1 MAARPAKFLADSVW
15 FFRRAARHS
24 FRNPAFAFGFPT
36 VIPLAMVVIFS
47 QVFGAVAHLPG
58 FPSSKLIVWMA
69 PGVLFLTPMMG
80 AGFAATEL
88 IADARNGYLDRLRI
102 LPINPMAMLVGGV
115 AYEGVRVLVPVAVV
129 LAASIAMGASF
140 SGGVVGLVGVLAMV
154 AAWSIAYNGL
164 FYVGALK
171 TLDPQIGQAMLP
183 LFVPF
188 LLTSTVFVP
197 RALMPSWLRTVS
209 DHNPLSL
216 VVEAGRPLVTGGA
229 FSWSD
234 FGVAAA
240 VVVGLIVVFQAMALT
255 LYRKLVAAD

>member
-1 MAARPAKFLADSVW
+1 MGKFISDTLW

-24 FRNPAFAFGFPT
+24 FRNPALAFGLPT
-36 VIPLAMVVIFS
+36 VIPVAMVVIFS
-47 QVFGAVAHLPG
+47 QVFGAVADLPG
-58 FPSSKLIVWMA
+58 FPAEKLIVWMA

-80 AGFAATEL
+80 AGFVATDL
-88 IADARNGYLDRLRI
+88 IVDARNGYLDRLRI

-115 AYEGVRVLVPVAVV
+115 LYEGVRVLIPVTVV
-129 LAASIAMGASF
+129 LAASLAMGASF
-140 SGGVVGLVGVLAMV
+140 SGGVLGIIAVFAMV

-164 FYVGALK
+164 FFVAALK

-197 RALMPSWLRTVS
+197 RILMPGWLKAVS
-209 DHNPLSL
+209 DRNPLSL
-216 VVEAGRPLVTGGA
+216 VVEAGRPLVSGGG

-234 FGVAAA
+234 FGIAAA
-240 VVVGLIVVFQAMALT
+240 VTVGLIFVLQAVSLKM
-255 LYRKLVAAD
+255 YRQLVAAD

>member
-1 MAARPAKFLADSVW
+1 VSGVGKFIRDTLW

-24 FRNPAFAFGFPT
+24 FRNPAYAFAMPT
-36 VIPLAMVVIFS
+36 VIPVAMVVIFS

-58 FPSSKLIVWMA
+58 FPASKLIIWMA

-80 AGFAATEL
+80 AGFAATDL
-88 IADARNGYLDRLRI
+88 IVDARNGYLDRLRI
-102 LPINPMAMLVGGV
+102 LPLNPMAMLVGGIL
-115 AYEGVRVLVPVAVV
+115 YEGVRILIPVAVV
-129 LAASIAMGASF
+129 LGASLAMGATF
-140 SGGVVGLVGVLAMV
+140 SGGVLGIVAVFAMV

-164 FYVGALK
+164 FFVAALK

-197 RALMPSWLRTVS
+197 RVLMPGWLKTVS

-216 VVEAGRPLVTGGA
+216 VVEAGRPLLFGTR
-229 FSWSD
+229 FSWGD
-234 FGVAAA
+234 FAVAAA
-240 VVVGLIVVFQAMALT
+240 VTVALIVVFQAMALAM
-255 LYRKLVAAD
+255 YRRLVAAD